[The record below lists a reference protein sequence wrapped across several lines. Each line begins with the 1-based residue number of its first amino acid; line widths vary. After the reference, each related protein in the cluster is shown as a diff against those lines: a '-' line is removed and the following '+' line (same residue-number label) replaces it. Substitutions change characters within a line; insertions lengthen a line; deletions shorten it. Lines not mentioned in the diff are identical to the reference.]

1 MPASLVEA
9 FISPFDKVPG
19 GRPPVMSS
27 GSTDIRNGGGGERN
41 YGDGRDAYGHSQP
54 GGYSHVAS
62 APAQCQPEYQQD
74 YRISDVVTEADD
86 LKATYSNGNGAP
98 HDCDRLIAQ
107 IMSCSVCRKKLQKI
121 MAQEVHDAA
130 HGHGHEEEQHHR
142 RQSGGFG
149 GSGSGSGLL
158 GEFTDL
164 LHSDFLVN
172 FLIGI
177 AVIYLLDRIIAMK
190 LR

>member
-27 GSTDIRNGGGGERN
+27 GSTDIRNGG
-41 YGDGRDAYGHSQP
+41 DGRDAYGQP
-54 GGYSHVAS
+54 GGYNHVAT
-62 APAQCQPEYQQD
+62 APVNTCQPEYQQD

-86 LKATYSNGNGAP
+86 LKATYGHDRASAP
-98 HDCDRLIAQ
+98 HDCDRLISQ

-130 HGHGHEEEQHHR
+130 HRDSFPEERHHR
-142 RQSGGFG
+142 RQSGGDG
-149 GSGSGSGLL
+149 RSAPTSGLL

-164 LHSDFLVN
+164 LHSDFIVN

-177 AVIYLLDRIIAMK
+177 AVIFLLDRIIAMK